1 MNVPGKGSVLVVDG
15 EESLLGIIKQFLVE
29 RGYRVELAP
38 SGDRAL
44 VLLESDSFDVVLVD
58 LKLPDC
64 NGIKVIRRFR
74 QAHPTTQTVVMTAYA
89 SFEGTLEGTLE
100 ALRLGVFDY
109 ILKPFDLVK
118 IGELVDAAF
127 QESVLQAKRAHRIDH
142 LEKTKKKLEK
152 STERLKGKMLKA
164 SNQLALAQKSLKKHV
179 TRLKMLYQMGRDI
192 STNENWSDALDRFLM
207 ALCQYLEAEG
217 TGLLMFSGGGPALNV
232 RTAYQIE
239 SELLDEAVE
248 TLLAARNRDILPTE
262 LFCLESCSGDRAPTC
277 LELTAPW
284 EHTVVPLL
292 YKGRWLGFLIIKKK
306 YHSRR
311 EFAGEYHFMNTI
323 QTILTEEVA
332 NAVNISHLRNLKNFN
347 ETILENINS
356 GVLKT
361 DRSGKVAFINRRAR
375 EILGPAADGNVTF
388 DSLFTNPYGTDRLF
402 ERLVNSEDRNCSLE
416 GTLTLPEGRNIP
428 IRLNSTVVETDEYHG
443 QTIVAIFEDLTR
455 QRAMEEEL
463 RRADRLR
470 SLGELSAGVAHE
482 IRNPLTGI
490 ATTAQVL
497 REKLSGEPEKV
508 KYLSVILEEINR
520 LDEIIS
526 NLLLF
531 ARPRPLHPEELSV
544 HRLIEESMLLL
555 ADTAAGSGVT
565 IQFDN
570 ELNDDRCL
578 FDRDQM
584 KQVFL
589 NIALNGIQA
598 CKKGG
603 TLSVNLRCGD
613 DPSLIVLEFIDTG
626 EGIPED
632 ISDKLYDPFFT
643 TRPDGTGLG
652 LSISRSI
659 VESHSG
665 SIYHRTETG
674 KGSSFFIEVPRRT
687 IAPSKKRETAQ
698 VT

>member
-1 MNVPGKGSVLVVDG
+1 MSVPGKGSVLVVDD
-15 EESLLGIIKQFLVE
+15 EESLLGILEQFLDR
-29 RGYRVELAP
+29 RGYRVETAP
-38 SGDRAL
+38 GGQRAL
-44 VLLESDSFDVVLVD
+44 ALLDAEPFDVVLID

-64 NGIKVIRRFR
+64 SGLDIIQRYRNN
-74 QAHPTTQTVVMTAYA
+74 HPATQTIVMTAYA
-89 SFEGTLEGTLE
+89 SIESTLE

-109 ILKPFDLVK
+109 VLKPFDLVK
-118 IGELVDAAF
+118 IGELVDAAHS
-127 QESVLQAKRAHRIDH
+127 ESVHRAERIHTIDH
-142 LEKTKKKLEK
+142 LVETNKQLER
-152 STERLKGKMLKA
+152 STERLKGRVVKA
-164 SNQLALAQKSLKKHV
+164 SDQLALAHESLKKHV

-192 STNENWSDALDRFLM
+192 SSNENWGDALDRFLM

-217 TGLLMFSGGGPALNV
+217 TGLLMFSRGGSILNV

-239 SELLDEAVE
+239 SELLDGAVE

-262 LFCLESCSGDRAPTC
+262 IFCLESCSGERTPTC
-277 LELTAPW
+277 LELKAPW

-292 YKGRWLGFLIIKKK
+292 YKGRWLGFLIIKKR

-311 EFAGEYHFMNTI
+311 EFVGEYHFMNTI

-332 NAVNISHLRNLKNFN
+332 NAVNISRLRNLKNFN

-361 DRSGKVAFINRRAR
+361 DRNGTVIFCNRRAR
-375 EILGPAADGNVTF
+375 EILGTAAEGHVTF
-388 DSLFTNPYGTDRLF
+388 DGLFTNPSDTGSLFDRLV
-402 ERLVNSEDRNCSLE
+402 ECEDRSGSIE
-416 GTLTLPEGRNIP
+416 GVLTLPEGRRVP

-443 QTIVAIFEDLTR
+443 RTIVAIFEDLTQ

-497 REKLSGEPEKV
+497 REKLAGAPEKM

-531 ARPRPLHPEELSV
+531 ARPRPLHPEELSAC
-544 HRLIEESMLLL
+544 RLIEESMVII
-555 ADTAAGSGVT
+555 ADTAAERGVT
-565 IQFDN
+565 IRFDT
-570 ELNDDRCL
+570 ELEDDRCFL
-578 FDRDQM
+578 DRDQM
-584 KQVFL
+584 KQVL
-589 NIALNGIQA
+589 INIALNGIQA
-598 CKKGG
+598 CERGG
-603 TLSVNLRCGD
+603 TISVNLRGGD
-613 DPSLIVLEFIDTG
+613 DPAVIVLEFADTG
-626 EGIPED
+626 DGIPDD

-643 TRPDGTGLG
+643 TKTGGTGLG

-659 VESHSG
+659 VESHGG
-665 SIYHRTETG
+665 SIYHRTEAGRGT
-674 KGSSFFIEVPRRT
+674 SFFIEVPRKTMVPLERNKT
-687 IAPSKKRETAQ
+687 VP